1 MGCGC
6 KKKKNQSTSTTNVG
20 TPNSQGAI
28 ESRKA
33 VVQEQANY
41 QSRVKDALKQLME
54 IKKNKQR
61 IKR

>member
-1 MGCGC
+1 MVV
-6 KKKKNQSTSTTNVG
+6 KRKKNQSTSTAKVG
-20 TPNSQGAI
+20 APNSQGAI
-28 ESRKA
+28 ENRKA
-33 VVQEQANY
+33 LVQEQANY

>member
-6 KKKKNQSTSTTNVG
+6 KKKKNQSTSTANVG

-28 ESRKA
+28 ENRKA
-33 VVQEQANY
+33 LVQEQANY

>member
-6 KKKKNQSTSTTNVG
+6 KKKKNQNVSQSRAG
-20 TPNSQGAI
+20 VPNSQQEI
-28 ESRKA
+28 ENRKKL
-33 VVQEQANY
+33 VQEQTDY